1 MYSILGNNIKT
12 NTMST
17 NINTNI
23 KEWIIKIIESCKDDF
38 QFEAV
43 DRLISLHQERFKNED
58 EFLELSHKRAE
69 KWNLIHALVEPNLNK

>member
-1 MYSILGNNIKT
+1 M
-12 NTMST
+12 
-17 NINTNI
+17 NTNI

-43 DRLISLHQERFKNED
+43 DRLISLHHERFKNEE

-69 KWNLIHALVEPNLNK
+69 KWNLIHGIIEPNLNK

>member
-1 MYSILGNNIKT
+1 
-12 NTMST
+12 MST

-43 DRLISLHQERFKNED
+43 DRLIALHQERFKNEEED
-58 EFLELSHKRAE
+58 ELLRD
-69 KWNLIHALVEPNLNK
+69 LD

>member
-12 NTMST
+12 NTM
-17 NINTNI
+17 NTNI

-43 DRLISLHQERFKNED
+43 DRLIALHQERFKNED

-69 KWNLIHALVEPNLNK
+69 KWNLIHAIVEPNLNK

>member
-1 MYSILGNNIKT
+1 
-12 NTMST
+12 MST

-43 DRLISLHQERFKNED
+43 DRLIALHQERFKNEE
-58 EFLELSHKRAE
+58 EFLELSIKRAE
-69 KWNLIHALVEPNLNK
+69 KWNLIHGIIEPNLNK